1 MIQLL
6 TNIEVKKNTALI
18 YKFLLTLDKEKYC
31 QWHPAHKDFE
41 VIKRTEQE
49 LGSILY
55 FKEIVEGTTVK
66 YKWRIT
72 EVTENKLV
80 KMKALYFYPVYLT
93 IALENISE
101 NKTIVHHYLDIGYR
115 VKFLSLITDWVVSH
129 TLFSAKKRKSQ
140 QQHAIEEYTNLENLL
155 D

>member
-1 MIQLL
+1 MIHLL
-6 TNIEVKKNTALI
+6 TDIEVKMNTALI
-18 YKFLLTLDKEKYC
+18 YKFLLNLDREKYC
-31 QWHPAHKDFE
+31 QWHPAHKDFV
-41 VIKRTEQE
+41 VIERTEQE

-55 FKEIVEGTTVK
+55 FKEIVDGTTVK
-66 YKWRIT
+66 YKWRII

-101 NKTIVHHYLDIGYR
+101 NKTIVHHSLDIGYR
-115 VKFLSLITDWVVSH
+115 NNFLSLITDWVVGR
-129 TLFSAKKRKSQ
+129 TLFSIKKRKSQ
-140 QQHAIEEYTNLENLL
+140 QLHAIEEYTNLENLL

>member
-6 TNIEVKKNTALI
+6 TNIEVKKNAGLI
-18 YKFLLTLDKEKYC
+18 YKFLLTLEREKYC

-55 FKEIVEGTTVK
+55 FKEIVDGTAVK
-66 YKWRIT
+66 YKWRII
-72 EVTENKLV
+72 ELTENKLV

-93 IALENISE
+93 IALESVSE
-101 NKTIVHHYLDIGYR
+101 NKTIVHHHLDIGYR
-115 VKFLSLITDWVVSH
+115 IKFLSLITDWLVGH
-129 TLFSAKKRKSQ
+129 TLFSPKKRKSQ
-140 QQHAIEEYTNLENLL
+140 QQHAIEEYTNLEHLL